1 MIPRSLVPILAA
13 VACTLATNSRAG
25 DISECSIVAEDRAEL
40 ITFDARRAN
49 GAAAQLTGILAA
61 PDGDGPFPA
70 AVILAGSRR
79 LYTPLCYR
87 VMVDLLTT
95 RGFVTLFV
103 TPTTARDGEGKKFY
117 QFDLNDLS
125 RYGHDAALAA
135 AKMPRVDPARIVLW
149 GHSRGG
155 ASAVDVASGLAEGSQ
170 IPYRAAVAVAPYPG
184 CRKNARPAI
193 PLLVLNGA
201 KDTVSN
207 PNWCAD
213 FAEHAKGTSGFE
225 FYVLADAG
233 HDVFWTPKGRA
244 LLESFLDKHLPARR

>member
-1 MIPRSLVPILAA
+1 MIPRYLVPILSAL
-13 VACTLATNSRAG
+13 ACTLATTTHAG
-25 DISECSIVAEDRAEL
+25 DINECSIVVEGRAEL
-40 ITFDARRAN
+40 IIFDARRAN
-49 GAAAQLTGILAA
+49 DTKVELTGILAG

-70 AVILAGSRR
+70 VVILAGSRR

-95 RGFVTLFV
+95 WGFVTLFV
-103 TPTTARDGEGKKFY
+103 TPTTAHDGEGNKLF
-117 QFDLNDLS
+117 QFNLDDLS

-135 AKMPRVDPARIVLW
+135 ANLSKVDPARIVLW

-155 ASAVDVASGLAEGSQ
+155 ASAIDVASGFGGRSQ
-170 IPYRAAVAVAPYPG
+170 IPYRTAVAVAPYPG

-201 KDTVSN
+201 EDKVSN

-244 LLESFLDKHLPARR
+244 LLKSFLDKHLPANH